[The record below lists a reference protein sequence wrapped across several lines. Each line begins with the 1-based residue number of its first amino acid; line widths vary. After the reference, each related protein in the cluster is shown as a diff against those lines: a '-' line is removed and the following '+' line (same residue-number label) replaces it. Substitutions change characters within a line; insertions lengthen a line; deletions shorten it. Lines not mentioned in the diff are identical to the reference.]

1 MKRKMKAAALLM
13 AGILTV
19 TGLTAC
25 GGGDDAKAEGK
36 KGTGDGIELTVSH

>member
-25 GGGDDAKAEGK
+25 GGGDDAKPEGK
-36 KGTGDGIELTVSH
+36 KGTGDGI